1 MRAGA
6 GRGVA
11 ARLAAGLALGAG
23 LGLAGGAWG
32 QETLHTPVLMD
43 SGATKIE
50 DQKIDARLGDLPMA
64 RADRTLKMGRD
75 VQTRDAVFAVQVKEA
90 PPEPTGARVRARKL
104 LDEDR
109 ARVKREAAI
118 NAD

>member
-1 MRAGA
+1 MKARAG
-6 GRGVA
+6 
-11 ARLAAGLALGAG
+11 RLAAGLALAAG
-23 LGLAGGAWG
+23 LIVAGGASA

-43 SGATKIE
+43 SGATRIE
-50 DQKIDARLGDLPMA
+50 DQKIDARLADLPMA

-75 VQTRDAVFAVQVKEA
+75 TQTRDAVYAVQVKDS
-90 PPEPTGARVRARKL
+90 PPEPAGARVRAKKL

>member
-1 MRAGA
+1 MSIIH
-6 GRGVA
+6 V
-11 ARLAAGLALGAG
+11 LDDTTINKIAAGEVVERPASVVKELVENSIDA
-23 LGLAGGAWG
+23 
-32 QETLHTPVLMD
+32 
-43 SGATKIE
+43 GATKIE